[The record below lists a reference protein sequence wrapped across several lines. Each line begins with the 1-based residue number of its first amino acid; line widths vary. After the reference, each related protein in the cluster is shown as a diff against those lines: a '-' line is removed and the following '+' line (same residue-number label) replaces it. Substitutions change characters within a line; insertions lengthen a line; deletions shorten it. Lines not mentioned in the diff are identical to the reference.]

1 MLVKEARVHFVGI
14 GGVGM
19 SALAQVLLEAGH
31 QVSGSDLN
39 RSDFTARLRRA
50 GVRIAIGHKAE
61 NVGAAELVVVS
72 SAIPESNPEVQYAQS
87 KGVRIIKRADLL
99 GELTRKFRSIA
110 VAGTHGKTT
119 TSSMIGYILERAGLD
134 PTLLIGGTIANL
146 GTNAKMGRGQY
157 LVAEADE
164 FDGSFLKLSPWMAV
178 VTNVEADHLDFYHS
192 MEAIETA
199 FGQFIASVPKDG
211 CVLLC
216 ADDSRLMR
224 IAGAHRARAISY
236 ALGAPADWQ
245 ARDIVANA
253 DGGNDFTAISDG
265 REVGRFSL
273 RVPGRHN
280 VQNALAA
287 IASTTDIGVEP
298 SVVALALS
306 EFGGARRRFELKGLV
321 GGVAIYDDYA
331 HHPTEIK
338 ATLRAARERYRG
350 RLWCVFQPHT
360 YHRTKQ
366 LWSDFLTAFGDADQ
380 VIVCDIYLPAGREA
394 DTLGITS
401 RDLARAMNHPGAQYI
416 GDLKS
421 AASYL
426 CSTLQDG
433 DVLVTMGAGNV
444 YEVAESVVAC
454 LRKRLGGS

>member
-1 MLVKEARVHFVGI
+1 MLVKETRVHFVGI

-50 GVRIAIGHKAE
+50 GIRIAIGHRAE

-72 SAIPESNPEVQYAQS
+72 SAVPQSNPEVQYALS

-119 TSSMIGYILERAGLD
+119 TSSMIGFILERAGLD

-199 FGQFIASVPKDG
+199 FGQFIASVPEDG
-211 CVLLC
+211 CVILC
-216 ADDSRLMR
+216 ADDLRLMR
-224 IAGAHRARAISY
+224 IAGAPRARVISY
-236 ALGAPADWQ
+236 ALGTRADWQ
-245 ARDIVANA
+245 AQDIVANA
-253 DGGNDFTAISDG
+253 DGGNDFTAVADG

-287 IASTTDIGVEP
+287 IAATTDIGVKP
-298 SVVALALS
+298 GVIAMALA
-306 EFGGARRRFELKGLV
+306 EFGGARRRFELKGRV
-321 GGVAIYDDYA
+321 GGIAVYDDYA

-366 LWSDFLTAFGDADQ
+366 LWNDFLTAFGDADQ
-380 VIVCDIYLPAGREA
+380 VILCDIYLPAGREA

-401 RDLARAMNHPGAQYI
+401 RDLARAMSHPGAQYI